1 MIELVTSAQ
10 MRAIETAAIE
20 SGAVRGLDLM
30 ERAAEGVVAALVT
43 RWPGAERACVLCGPG
58 NNGGDGF
65 AVARLL
71 AARGWTVRV
80 LAAAGADRMPPD
92 AVSNARAWTGPV
104 APLTAE
110 ALAEGPQADV
120 YVDAV
125 FGTGLSRPV
134 TGELARVVA
143 ALARVSA
150 RVVAVDAPSGLCLD
164 SGRSLIPGGIPARAA
179 LTVTFGWR
187 KPGHVLAQ
195 GPELCGEMVTVD
207 IGVAAWREAAG
218 VTASL
223 VTPDDPA
230 FAQLDKTTAAHKFTH
245 GHALI
250 LTGGMGRTGAARLSA
265 RAALRIG
272 AGLVTLGAPGSAMME
287 VAAQITALMLRRIDS
302 PEALAEALADTRIT
316 ALCLGPGLGIER
328 AAALLGALRE
338 GGVKPRPTVVDA
350 DALTA
355 LGPVSGALP
364 EDWVLTPHGGE
375 FARLFPDL
383 AARLSAEPANGP
395 AFSRLD
401 AGRQAA
407 ARAGCVVVLKGP
419 DTVIAAPDGR
429 SSVHA
434 ASGAQAA
441 PWLATAG
448 SGDVLAGIITGLLA
462 RGVGSYAAAC
472 TGTWLHAAAARHVGP
487 GLIAED
493 LPEALPAVLRRVIGH
508 PG

>member
-1 MIELVTSAQ
+1 

-20 SGAVRGLDLM
+20 SAAVSGLTLM
-30 ERAAEGVVAALVT
+30 ERAAEGVVAALLT
-43 RWPGAERACVLCGPG
+43 RWPGAQSACVLCGPG

-92 AVSNARAWTGPV
+92 AAWNARAWTGPV
-104 APLTAE
+104 APLTVE

-120 YVDAV
+120 FIDAV

-134 TGELARVVA
+134 EGELARVMA
-143 ALARVSA
+143 ALAEVSG
-150 RVVAVDAPSGLCLD
+150 RLVAVDAPSGLCLD
-164 SGRSLIPGGIPARAA
+164 SGRSLIPGGTPARAA

-187 KPGHVLAQ
+187 KPGHVLAL
-195 GPELCGEMVTVD
+195 GPELCGDVVTVD
-207 IGVAAWREAAG
+207 IGVGAWREVAG
-218 VTASL
+218 GTATL
-223 VTPDDPA
+223 VTPTDPA
-230 FAQLDKTTAAHKFTH
+230 FAQLDKASAAHKFTH

-272 AGLVTLGAPGSAMME
+272 AGLVTLGVPGSAMME
-287 VAAQITALMLRRIDS
+287 VAAQITALMLRRIDG
-302 PEALAEALADTRIT
+302 PETLAEALADARIT

-328 AAALLGALRE
+328 AAALMDVLRE

-355 LGPVSGALP
+355 LGPVSGTLP

-383 AARLSAEPANGP
+383 AVRLGAEPVNGP

-401 AGRQAA
+401 AAREAA
-407 ARAGCVVVLKGP
+407 VRAGCVVVLKGP

-429 SSVHA
+429 CAVHA

-448 SGDVLAGIITGLLA
+448 SGDVLAGIVTGLLA
-462 RGVGSYAAAC
+462 RGFAPYAAAC
-472 TGTWLHAAAARHVGP
+472 TGAWLHAAAARHVGP

-508 PG
+508 PR